1 MSCLAILGP
10 IGRGVFKA
18 IPVVVAWGLGATVVW
33 AQPGGLGL
41 NAQGEGPRLERRG
54 GEAWHSDM
62 RESLLTR
69 DRATPVTQERRRMTM
84 EERQALREAVR
95 DAYGE
100 RRARPDRQP

>member
-1 MSCLAILGP
+1 
-10 IGRGVFKA
+10 
-18 IPVVVAWGLGATVVW
+18 
-33 AQPGGLGL
+33 
-41 NAQGEGPRLERRG
+41 
-54 GEAWHSDM
+54 M

-95 DAYGE
+95 DAYGA